1 MYVYIQQID
10 NFYLVVIITK
20 CLEKKKTKYN
30 FKLYALPLFF
40 SKVCQRKKLALAANI
55 YF

>member
-20 CLEKKKTKYN
+20 CLEKEKTKYN
-30 FKLYALPLFF
+30 FKLYA
-40 SKVCQRKKLALAANI
+40 STS
-55 YF
+55 YFLKYVKERN